1 MSLNKSEAPWA
12 DVIIVTL
19 LILLSLLCVI
29 PIFHILAK
37 SLSGDSAIIS
47 GKVGL
52 LPVDFQLSAYK
63 ALFKSGEMMRSLYYT
78 VYVTVLGT
86 TINVLVTALGAYPL
100 AQKDLVGR
108 KIIWFL
114 IIFTMFFSGGLIP
127 LFLVVRSLGLLD
139 TVWALILPTTVSTF
153 NLILMKTFFQGLP
166 DSLIESSRMDGCP
179 EIVILF
185 RIIMPLSAPIIATL
199 TLFYGMANWNVY
211 FQALIYMTSPEK
223 FPLQLMLQKLLGEE
237 GSKMIASMGE
247 NLPVESMKAASV
259 FFVILPVIV
268 VFPFVQK
275 YFTKGALLGSIKE

>member
-1 MSLNKSEAPWA
+1 MRIKKSEAPFA
-12 DVIIVTL
+12 DAIIVVL
-19 LILLSLLCVI
+19 LIVLSLLWVI
-29 PIFHILAK
+29 PIFHVLAK
-37 SLSGDSAIIS
+37 SLSGDSAVIS

-52 LPVDFQLSAYK
+52 VPVAFQLSAYK
-63 ALFKSGEMMRSLYYT
+63 ALFNSGDMMRSLYYT
-78 VYVTVLGT
+78 VYVTALGT

-100 AQKDLVGR
+100 AQKDLIGR

-166 DSLIESSRMDGCP
+166 DSLIESARMDGCP

-237 GSKMIASMGE
+237 GSRMIASMGV

-259 FFVILPVIV
+259 FFVILPVIA

-275 YFTKGALLGSIKE
+275 HFTKGALLGSVKE